1 MNRRDIM
8 KKIGHSSNSERDNKI
23 KRAAGRCLAM
33 AAIAIGASLS
43 LFLSSTNN
51 GIPIASAQF
60 AIPDEDSATTSSPPS
75 RGEVND
81 TSLTNRTF
89 YINTIR
95 FDGTGN
101 VTDEPFPNS
110 TLPAGEGLAL
120 SPPDEEGDWSIRTY
134 AFDPSQI
141 VVYEG
146 DQVTLNFVGVNADV
160 HNITVN
166 GYAEPFELHRGEL
179 KTVAFTADRA
189 GTIDFNCQIHQPTMH
204 GQIIVLPRG

>member
-1 MNRRDIM
+1 MNPSIIM
-8 KKIGHSSNSERDNKI
+8 LV
-23 KRAAGRCLAM
+23 AVLAM
-33 AAIAIGASLS
+33 AAVAIGALS

-60 AIPDEDSATTSSPPS
+60 VLPDEDSATTTSPPS
-75 RGEVND
+75 PGQVND
-81 TSLTNRTF
+81 TSPTNRTF
-89 YINTIR
+89 YINTAHP
-95 FDGTGN
+95 GATAN
-101 VTDEPFPNS
+101 VTEEPFPNS
-110 TLPAGEGLAL
+110 TLPAGEGYVLD
-120 SPPDEEGDWSIRTY
+120 PPDQGGIWRVETY

-146 DQVTLNFVGVNADV
+146 DQVTLNILAVNGRV

-179 KTVAFTADRA
+179 KTVTFTADRA
-189 GTIDFNCQIHQPTMH
+189 GTIDFICRIHQPTMH

>member
-33 AAIAIGASLS
+33 AAIAIGGLS

-60 AIPDEDSATTSSPPS
+60 VIPDEDSETTSPPS

-89 YINTIR
+89 YISTVS
-95 FDGTGN
+95 FDGTAN
-101 VTDEPFPNS
+101 ATDEPFPNS
-110 TLPAGEGLAL
+110 TLPAGEGYVL
-120 SPPDEEGDWSIRTY
+120 SPPDADGDWSIRMY

-146 DQVTLNFVGVNADV
+146 DQVTLNFLGINAEV

-179 KTVAFTADRA
+179 KTVTFTAVTA
-189 GTIDFNCQIHQPTMH
+189 ETIDFICQIHQPTMH

>member
-8 KKIGHSSNSERDNKI
+8 KKIGHSNSERDNKI

-33 AAIAIGASLS
+33 AAIAIGGLS

-60 AIPDEDSATTSSPPS
+60 VIPDEDGETTSPPS

-81 TSLTNRTF
+81 TSPSNRTF
-89 YINTIR
+89 YISAISL
-95 FDGTGN
+95 DGTAN
-101 VTDEPFPNS
+101 ATEEPFPNS
-110 TLPAGEGLAL
+110 TLPAGEGYVL
-120 SPPDEEGDWSIRTY
+120 SSPDAEGDWSIRMY

-146 DQVTLNFVGVNADV
+146 DQVTLNFLGVNAEV

-179 KTVAFTADRA
+179 KTVAFTAVTA
-189 GTIDFNCQIHQPTMH
+189 ETIDFICQIHQPTMH

>member
-8 KKIGHSSNSERDNKI
+8 KKIGHSNSERDNKI

-33 AAIAIGASLS
+33 AAIAIGGLS

-60 AIPDEDSATTSSPPS
+60 VIPDEDSETTSPPS

-81 TSLTNRTF
+81 TSPTNRTF
-89 YINTIR
+89 YISAISL
-95 FDGTGN
+95 DGTAN
-101 VTDEPFPNS
+101 ATEEPFPNS
-110 TLPAGEGLAL
+110 TLPAGEGYVL
-120 SPPDEEGDWSIRTY
+120 SPPDADGDWSIRMY

-146 DQVTLNFVGVNADV
+146 DQVTLNFLGVNAEV

-166 GYAEPFELHRGEL
+166 GSAEPFELHRGEL
-179 KTVAFTADRA
+179 KTVTFTAVRA
-189 GTIDFNCQIHQPTMH
+189 GTIDFICSIHQPTMH

>member
-23 KRAAGRCLAM
+23 KRAAGGCLAM
-33 AAIAIGASLS
+33 AAIAIGGLS

-51 GIPIASAQF
+51 GIPIIVSAQF
-60 AIPDEDSATTSSPPS
+60 VVPDEDSATTTSPPS

-89 YINTIR
+89 YISTIR

-101 VTDEPFPNS
+101 VTEEPFPNS

-120 SPPDEEGDWSIRTY
+120 SPPDEEGDWSIRMY

-146 DQVTLNFVGVNADV
+146 DQVTLNFVGVNAEV

-166 GYAEPFELHRGEL
+166 RYAEPFELHRGEL
-179 KTVAFTADRA
+179 KTVAFTAVTA
-189 GTIDFNCQIHQPTMH
+189 GTIDFICQIHQPTMH

>member
-8 KKIGHSSNSERDNKI
+8 NKIGHSSNSERDNKI

-33 AAIAIGASLS
+33 AAIAIGALS

-60 AIPDEDSATTSSPPS
+60 VIPDEDGETTTSPPS
-75 RGEVND
+75 GGEVND
-81 TSLTNRTF
+81 TSPTNRTF
-89 YINTIR
+89 YISTVS
-95 FDGTGN
+95 FDGNAN

-110 TLPAGEGLAL
+110 TLPAGRGFVL
-120 SPPDEEGDWSIRTY
+120 SPPDVQGFWSIRTY
-134 AFDPSQI
+134 MFEPSQI

-146 DQVTLNFVGVNADV
+146 DQVTLNFLGVNAEV

-179 KTVAFTADRA
+179 KTVTFTADRA

>member
-8 KKIGHSSNSERDNKI
+8 KKIGHSNSERDNKI
-23 KRAAGRCLAM
+23 ERAAGRCLAM
-33 AAIAIGASLS
+33 AAIAIGALS

-60 AIPDEDSATTSSPPS
+60 VIPDEDGTTTTSPPS

-81 TSLTNRTF
+81 TSSTNRTF
-89 YINTIR
+89 YITTVS

-110 TLPAGEGLAL
+110 TLPAGRGFVL
-120 SPPDEEGDWSIRTY
+120 SPPDVEGDWSVRTY
-134 AFDPSQI
+134 MFDPSQI

-146 DQVTLNFVGVNADV
+146 DQVSLNFLGVNAEV

-179 KTVAFTADRA
+179 KTVTFTADRA
-189 GTIDFNCQIHQPTMH
+189 GTIDFICSIHQPTMH

>member
-1 MNRRDIM
+1 
-8 KKIGHSSNSERDNKI
+8 
-23 KRAAGRCLAM
+23 M
-33 AAIAIGASLS
+33 AAIAIGGLS
-43 LFLSSTNN
+43 FFLSSTNN

-60 AIPDEDSATTSSPPS
+60 VVPDEDSATTTSPLS

-81 TSLTNRTF
+81 TSPINRTF
-89 YINTIR
+89 YISTIR

-101 VTDEPFPNS
+101 VTEEPFPNS

-120 SPPDEEGDWSIRTY
+120 SPPDEEGDWSIRMY

-146 DQVTLNFVGVNADV
+146 DQVTLNFLGVNADV

-166 GYAEPFELHRGEL
+166 RYAEPFELHRGEL

>member
-8 KKIGHSSNSERDNKI
+8 KKIGHSNCERDNKI
-23 KRAAGRCLAM
+23 KRAAGRRLAM
-33 AAIAIGASLS
+33 AAIAIGGLS

-60 AIPDEDSATTSSPPS
+60 VIPDEDSATT
-75 RGEVND
+75 
-81 TSLTNRTF
+81 NRTF
-89 YINTIR
+89 YISTVS

-110 TLPAGEGLAL
+110 TLPAGRGFVL
-120 SPPDEEGDWSIRTY
+120 SPPDVEGDWSIRTY
-134 AFDPSQI
+134 MFDPSQI

-146 DQVTLNFVGVNADV
+146 DQVTLNFLGINAEV
-160 HNITVN
+160 HNISVD

-179 KTVAFTADRA
+179 KTVTFTADRA
-189 GTIDFNCQIHQPTMH
+189 GTIDFICSIHQPTMH